1 MSLICNWFDDWGRTI
16 QNALGKSWVIVLFA
30 AFLFI
35 SLCCLAAILRASIGK
50 TKLVFNRENKIGLQM
65 GDNHFIYNINI
76 VCYLGLLFDGNILIK
91 EKSWKEIL
99 LVY

>member
-16 QNALGKSWVIVLFA
+16 QRALGQEWIIVLFA

-50 TKLVFNRENKIGLQM
+50 TKLVFKWGIIIL
-65 GDNHFIYNINI
+65 FIISTLLA
-76 VCYLGLLFDGNILIK
+76 VWACYLMATF
-91 EKSWKEIL
+91 
-99 LVY
+99 

>member
-50 TKLVFNRENKIGLQM
+50 TKLVFKWGIIIL
-65 GDNHFIYNINI
+65 FIISTLLA
-76 VCYLGLLFDGNILIK
+76 VWACYLMATI
-91 EKSWKEIL
+91 
-99 LVY
+99 